1 MKTKVL
7 LLAMLFGAAL
17 SVSAQQ
23 YQPQV
28 GFSTE
33 NGSKT
38 NFKKNKAT
46 DNMAERSEE
55 RRVGKECRSRW
66 SPYH

>member
-7 LLAMLFGAAL
+7 FLAMLFGAAL

-46 DNMAERSEE
+46 DNMFL
-55 RRVGKECRSRW
+55 SRW
-66 SPYH
+66 LEVETSCLEI